1 MRRRTLLLT
10 LIALVI
16 AGSLGALWAGGW
28 LDFATI
34 KGHHDQLASL
44 VQSWPRL
51 SPLVFFAGF
60 VLATG
65 LSVPIA
71 TGLSLLAGSLFGF
84 VEALLLVSFATA
96 TGATLAMLLARHV
109 LRDAVEKRWPRLVA
123 KTNRGLERDGLLYL
137 LALRLAPAPP
147 FFVVNLLMGMTRM
160 PARRFFLVSQL
171 GMLPIDLVFVNAG
184 RALATLDS
192 PADALSADIVLA
204 LALASLLPLLMRRVI
219 RRRLRTRID

>member
-10 LIALVI
+10 MIALVI

-34 KGHHDQLASL
+34 KGHHDQLAGL

>member
-34 KGHHDQLASL
+34 KGHHDQLAGL

-160 PARRFFLVSQL
+160 PAGRFFLVSQL

>member
-34 KGHHDQLASL
+34 KGHHDQLAGL